1 MPLSKF
7 YNHIL
12 LIHYSTYKVLILLG
26 GRYYIIM
33 PRGVTTEEHHKA
45 DHLCEAGE
53 YAVSALVH

>member
-1 MPLSKF
+1 MV
-7 YNHIL
+7 L

-26 GRYYIIM
+26 GRYYIM

-45 DHLCEAGE
+45 DRLCEAGE